1 VPEGMSAEEVGKEIA
16 HHAEHGGGHE
26 ARDRHDRILSIAEA
40 VLLSIVAVMA
50 AWSGY
55 AAAKWS
61 TDSRVKLA
69 DASTLRSE
77 ANLADIDAIDRR
89 NFDSSTFEAWFSA
102 FTARNKEAM
111 RIAERRFRP
120 QFKIA
125 FDAWRR
131 THPETNPHA
140 PKGPTYMPSY
150 KEPGVAKARKLDA
163 QATTAFADGSTA
175 GTRSDDYVRTTV
187 FLASVLFL
195 VGISTQFR
203 IRGVRYAL
211 VGLGA
216 VLLIVSLVQLT
227 QLPAPPS

>member
-1 VPEGMSAEEVGKEIA
+1 MPEGMAPEEVGKEIA
-16 HHAEHGGGHE
+16 HHAEHSGRE
-26 ARDRHDRILSIAEA
+26 ERDRHDRILSIAEA
-40 VLLSIVAVMA
+40 VLLSVVALMA

-61 TDSRVKLA
+61 TESRVKLA
-69 DASTLRSE
+69 EASTLRSE
-77 ANLADIDAIDRR
+77 GNRADINAIDLR

-111 RIAERRFRP
+111 AIAERRFRP
-120 QFKIA
+120 QFKVA
-125 FDAWRR
+125 FDAWRK

-140 PKGPTYMPSY
+140 PKGPTYVRQY
-150 KEPGVAKARKLDA
+150 KQPGLAKSRRLNQ
-163 QATTAFADGSTA
+163 QATAAFDDGSVA

-211 VGLGA
+211 VAVGA
-216 VLLIVSLVQLT
+216 ALLIVSLVQLT
-227 QLPAPPS
+227 QLPGPPS